1 VPRIITLDEKLAV
14 IDDWLNGD
22 SRYDIAIKRMMGS
35 GTVYNIIQ
43 DWRIGI
49 GIQKADKLRE
59 IALKLNKTGLSVNDC
74 ALGLRMLMIF
84 KKYGIKGD
92 EDQEQLI
99 YFLKEIYARCQEVE
113 FTPQKVFDYI
123 SDILKFSSE
132 IPISQ
137 IPQFMKK
144 RIEEKEELQ
153 SAVQKLSQKINEL
166 SNLQADKEQEI
177 QRLSKK
183 EETMTRTYR
192 IFVIAKRQL
201 KQYGIEM
208 DDINMFVKS
217 VVGISKENHD
227 PVQILAKIADY
238 ENLEKNSIYYT
249 EKVNFKKDELAKLN
263 QDIDD
268 KQKDLDSFKL
278 KLDIMDELELRG
290 FNIRELRTLIN
301 MLNEIGRE
309 NDYTFDEIR
318 NEFFDGVKNYE
329 KVIGSRKEV
338 DRLKHEFKSLEV
350 NIIKEREKYN
360 AYPKIIESI
369 TRLAGSGI
377 SEDDIVKIDRILSM
391 TEYYLYKD
399 KPRYKE
405 TLIDDLQKYGNLK
418 LVIKNLKDTQLKLK
432 SNKGPAEKQIKKER
446 KKERKKK
453 LDTMKKTEEKI

>member
-338 DRLKHEFKSLEV
+338 DRLKHEFKSLQV

-446 KKERKKK
+446 KKERKKN
-453 LDTMKKTEEKI
+453 

>member
-1 VPRIITLDEKLAV
+1 VPRIVTLDEKLAV

-309 NDYTFDEIR
+309 NDYTFDKIR

-432 SNKGPAEKQIKKER
+432 SNKGPAEKEVNKER